1 MVTMANQLIN
11 NEQFATMN
19 SRLSEAI
26 VKLQTLAQMSGQAN
40 EAAQKTQLLSEL
52 EALTSAPMSKALD
65 KADIWKRR
73 MREAIVSYR
82 TPAKTIEDVNK
93 EFSRENTEYKNL
105 HGWSY
110 SCDRMLQKGRFGV
123 HQFHPLTGAADT
135 EPILYP
141 YNPDVKV
148 FYEKQCIEKI
158 SDSKI
163 LNLPHT
169 MLAVLE
175 VAQLMGLGWEQ
186 NREIFLQI
194 LQYEAPAIHEDVKD
208 IKASADLME
217 ALIALFDFRLERNR
231 VLRMMKMCHRKKG
244 TSVRAPVT
252 RYRNLV
258 KELIALEGVEMPM
271 EELQEKA
278 DREAKKV
285 LFQFLEKNTAAEL
298 KEYLLKK
305 SRSETAIGQPD
316 RVNLND
322 AFKAAEDLERI
333 RGYQLVTDKH
343 LMSVDHEVALFYTN
357 LNDVDLER
365 DEVEAV
371 CKELDMASDAAL
383 ECLFTTRMTGI
394 SPGFDPSKPTVANR
408 VPEEILN
415 DKDKQIVVEKPPVVK
430 RARSRDPSRNR
441 KAFKQRDGTAKTS
454 DNTKTKRAENSSDWK
469 DSATEPDL
477 CVICG
482 ESYAAQKDAGGNVCK
497 EDYCSVYHRPL
508 KHKDVRF
515 CILCARS
522 RQVKA
527 YHPRMWCK
535 TLLEQTA
542 QKIFMLTLNAESDD
556 EAEEEETTG
565 PTGSSLNN

>member
-1 MVTMANQLIN
+1 MANQLIN

-26 VKLQTLAQMSGQAN
+26 VKLQTLAQMSGQAS
-40 EAAQKTQLLSEL
+40 EPAQKTQLLSEL

-73 MREAIVSYR
+73 MREAIVSYK

-110 SCDRMLQKGRFGV
+110 SCDRMLQKGRFGY

-148 FYEKQCIEKI
+148 FYEKQCIKKI
-158 SDSKI
+158 SDSKS

-169 MLAVLE
+169 MLAMLE
-175 VAQLMGLGWEQ
+175 VAQQIGLVWEQ
-186 NREIFLQI
+186 NRDVFLQV
-194 LQYEAPAIHEDVKD
+194 LQYESPPIYNDVKD
-208 IKASADLME
+208 IKAPADLME
-217 ALIALFDFRLERNR
+217 ALIALFDFRSERNR

-258 KELIALEGVEMPM
+258 KELIALEGVEMPA

-278 DREAKKV
+278 DREAKKI
-285 LFQFLEKNTAAEL
+285 LFQFLERNTAAEL

-305 SRSETAIGQPD
+305 SRSEAAIGQPD

-333 RGYQLVTDKH
+333 PGYQLVADKH
-343 LMSVDHEVALFYTN
+343 LMTVDHEVALFYTN
-357 LNDVDLER
+357 LGDVNLEGG
-365 DEVEAV
+365 EVETV
-371 CKELDMASDAAL
+371 CKELDIPSGALMESLFNTRLNNPATKSGPARPVATGSAPGIPLTSAEEAGRAKKAA
-383 ECLFTTRMTGI
+383 G
-394 SPGFDPSKPTVANR
+394 
-408 VPEEILN
+408 
-415 DKDKQIVVEKPPVVK
+415 VK
-430 RARSRDPSRNR
+430 RNRSRDASRGR
-441 KAFKQRDGTAKTS
+441 KTLKQSESLSKSVDQLPVGKP
-454 DNTKTKRAENSSDWK
+454 DPEPVWK
-469 DSATEPDL
+469 DAKAESDL

-482 ESYAAQKDAGGNVCK
+482 ESYSEQKKAEKNLCK
-497 EDYCSVYHRPL
+497 ANYCSVYHRPT
-508 KHKDVRF
+508 KHMDERF
-515 CILCARS
+515 CMTCAKERH
-522 RQVKA
+522 VKA
-527 YHPRMWCK
+527 YHPRVWCK
-535 TLLEQTA
+535 TLFEQTA
-542 QKIFMLTLNAESDD
+542 QKIFMLALEPESEDESAENFAPANHS
-556 EAEEEETTG
+556 A
-565 PTGSSLNN
+565 PSLNG